1 MLCVFAAFTK
11 TMSLVGG
18 FGGFGNFG
26 TPVAQPAFGG
36 CAGRLSVDFRAME
49 PLLCDIWFCLLHYIV
64 STI

>member
-1 MLCVFAAFTK
+1 
-11 TMSLVGG
+11 MSLVGG

-36 CAGRLSVDFRAME
+36 CAGRLSVDFRAIE